1 MKDRLLLLLTL
12 MLSCLL
18 ILNIANALEH
28 NGKPVEVLHVADTSK
43 VL

>member
-1 MKDRLLLLLTL
+1 MRDKLLLLLTF

-18 ILNIANALEH
+18 ILNIANALEFSP
-28 NGKPVEVLHVADTSK
+28 KTVEVLHVADTSK